1 MSTTATKN
9 PSSTVKSQAAE
20 IVKSQAD
27 VRGRLAEAVSQAAC
41 QSQQSGEGLI
51 ALVRSVIDGAREGL
65 ARSVPAGRDDVL
77 RQVVEALG
85 DGLSQAAL
93 AGQLALQEGV
103 GASQKYTKE
112 DLTRFRDDLTTV
124 RDLFTETIGQGLRTC
139 KELTAGQLST
149 AMTHAE
155 RVAKHLGPTFTRVLD
170 AIEQH
175 PIVLAREGFQAGV
188 SVAESAAGSLFQAL
202 GRLLQRAGDELR
214 RERESHK

>member
-1 MSTTATKN
+1 MSTSATKN
-9 PSSTVKSQAAE
+9 PKSSIKSQAAE
-20 IVKSQAD
+20 IVKMQTD

-51 ALVRSVIDGAREGL
+51 AVVRSVIDGAREGL
-65 ARSVPAGRDDVL
+65 AKSVPADRDDVL
-77 RQVVEALG
+77 RQVVDALG

-93 AGQLALQEGV
+93 AGQLALQEAA

-112 DLTRFRDDLTTV
+112 DLARFRDDLTAV
-124 RDLFTETIGQGLRTC
+124 RDLFTETIGQGLRTS
-139 KELTAGQLST
+139 KELTAGQAST

-155 RVAKHLGPTFTRVLD
+155 RVAKHLGPTFTRVFD

-175 PIVLAREGFQAGV
+175 PIVFAREGFQAGV
-188 SVAESAAGSLFQAL
+188 SVAESATGSLFQAL